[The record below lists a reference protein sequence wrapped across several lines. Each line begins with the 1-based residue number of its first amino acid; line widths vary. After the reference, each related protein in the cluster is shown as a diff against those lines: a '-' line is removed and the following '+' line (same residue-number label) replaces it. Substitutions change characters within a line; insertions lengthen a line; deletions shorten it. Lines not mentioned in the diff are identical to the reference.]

1 MTETPTWIRRAASGL
16 REPEAQR
23 RMPLGDLPPTP
34 NTMFEMM
41 RSMQAK
47 IGLLEQR
54 NQVLAACAGVASDG
68 PAVSNATKIQKSWR
82 RFCAVRVL
90 RHACTSAALIQ
101 SVFRG
106 LHQRKV
112 FRAHKEA
119 AVTLEAAVR
128 RRLCTR
134 EYTRKVWAT
143 VRLQATSRRR
153 SAWRSLAAARLAIT
167 RLQARERARST
178 SRDFQRQ
185 RQSAAVIQSRLR
197 CYATEVLHNE
207 RVSKTSLILTSVKQ
221 REEIC
226 HLRRLLSVATQANV
240 QLNSVVSKL
249 EPEATHLR
257 EENKRL
263 ARTATAAASAFAL
276 PAASAFALP
285 AASAFALPAAS
296 AFALPA
302 ASAFALPA
310 ASASPTVATA
320 TEATFHLNKQLK
332 ELEEEEEE
340 EAPQTWT
347 EMLEA
352 KYSNEVEDD
361 SDEDYDYDFDQKLEE
376 ARAEEVLEYESDEE
390 GFGAQLRALV
400 EDGFEL
406 DQSGFTIEQMKDA
419 MHAIGISTAGIIG
432 PGGTPDR
439 QELITLVK
447 RTIAARSTEEV
458 GDAVMGDFEA
468 DEA

>member
-16 REPEAQR
+16 REPEAQ

-47 IGLLEQR
+47 IGLLEAEHAAKIGLLEQR
-54 NQVLAACAGVASDG
+54 NQVLEACAGVTSDG

-90 RHACTSAALIQ
+90 RHARTSAALIQ
-101 SVFRG
+101 GVFRG

-119 AVTLEAAVR
+119 AVALEAAVR
-128 RRLCTR
+128 RHLCTR
-134 EYTRKVWAT
+134 EYTRTMWAT

-221 REEIC
+221 REEIR
-226 HLRRLLSVATQANV
+226 HLRRLLSVATRANV
-240 QLNSVVSKL
+240 HLNSVVSKL

-263 ARTATAAASAFAL
+263 ARTATAA
-276 PAASAFALP
+276 
-285 AASAFALPAAS
+285 
-296 AFALPA
+296 
-302 ASAFALPA
+302 
-310 ASASPTVATA
+310 TA
-320 TEATFHLNKQLK
+320 ATFHLNKQLK
-332 ELEEEEEE
+332 ELEEEEE

-352 KYSNEVEDD
+352 KYSNEVDDD
-361 SDEDYDYDFDQKLEE
+361 SDEDYYYDCDQKLEE

-458 GDAVMGDFEA
+458 GDAEMGDFEA
-468 DEA
+468 DEEGMNNLRKMLVETQMAAGMHVSA

>member
-119 AVTLEAAVR
+119 A
-128 RRLCTR
+128 
-134 EYTRKVWAT
+134 
-143 VRLQATSRRR
+143 ATSRRR
-153 SAWRSLAAARLAIT
+153 SCWRSLAAARLAIT

-207 RVSKTSLILTSVKQ
+207 HVSKTSLILTSVKQ

-226 HLRRLLSVATQANV
+226 HLRRLLSVATQAN
-240 QLNSVVSKL
+240 
-249 EPEATHLR
+249 
-257 EENKRL
+257 
-263 ARTATAAASAFAL
+263 
-276 PAASAFALP
+276 
-285 AASAFALPAAS
+285 
-296 AFALPA
+296 
-302 ASAFALPA
+302 
-310 ASASPTVATA
+310 
-320 TEATFHLNKQLK
+320 
-332 ELEEEEEE
+332 
-340 EAPQTWT
+340 
-347 EMLEA
+347 A
-352 KYSNEVEDD
+352 KYSNEVKDD

-390 GFGAQLRALV
+390 CFGAQLRALV